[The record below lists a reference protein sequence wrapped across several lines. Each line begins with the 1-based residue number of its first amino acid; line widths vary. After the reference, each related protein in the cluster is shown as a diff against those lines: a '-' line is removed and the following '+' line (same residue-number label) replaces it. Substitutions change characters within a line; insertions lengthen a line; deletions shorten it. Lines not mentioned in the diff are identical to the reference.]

1 MKNLLTKNFS
11 MREDII
17 ITFINSLIVMG
28 GVFSLNGLIARFH
41 GLETL
46 GEFLLLKRTFFT
58 AVSLFLFGSNLGLTN
73 YISKNDDRTYGDAA
87 LHLFL
92 VFSLPFIA
100 GIIIGLQWSQIEGI
114 NKDVFWPYYLF
125 ALGICLQILAY
136 SLFRGYLNMIGASV
150 VQLVGTAVIPIILF
164 LLLDDLMEIFTWV
177 GISSIGIML
186 FGFVWRNNGIRILK
200 VNIVY
205 YVDLVIYGL
214 NRIPSIIAQFILLAG
229 LPIMIAK
236 TSNLENVAYFN
247 SSLSL
252 LNLSLLITHPIGMV
266 LLPRISRKL
275 ARGKIDE
282 ISYGLK
288 LALYGGIYFSMMFG
302 IWIFIFAPIIL
313 ELWLGQI
320 GNIGSLILRG
330 IIISLPFY
338 TIAGLAR
345 SPIDAASYKGYN
357 SIIYGIAGMFVV
369 ALYYLGIKLG
379 YHPLYVAVTSFV
391 GGQIIAGLSSIIV
404 LNKFF
409 DIRIWNPTLIRD
421 VIIGIFLVISGY
433 YIMLNLGLNRLIIA
447 CSIFILGI
455 ATFNYY
461 YKNTKGGWVYD
472 FRKLIK

>member
-1 MKNLLTKNFS
+1 
-11 MREDII
+11 
-17 ITFINSLIVMG
+17 
-28 GVFSLNGLIARFH
+28 
-41 GLETL
+41 
-46 GEFLLLKRTFFT
+46 
-58 AVSLFLFGSNLGLTN
+58 
-73 YISKNDDRTYGDAA
+73 
-87 LHLFL
+87 
-92 VFSLPFIA
+92 
-100 GIIIGLQWSQIEGI
+100 
-114 NKDVFWPYYLF
+114 
-125 ALGICLQILAY
+125 
-136 SLFRGYLNMIGASV
+136 MIGASV
-150 VQLVGTAVIPIILF
+150 VQLVGTTMIPIILF
-164 LLLDDLMEIFTWV
+164 LLLDDLMEIFIWV

-205 YVDLVIYGL
+205 YMDLVIYGL

-357 SIIYGIAGMFVV
+357 SIIYGIAAIFVV
-369 ALYYLGIKLG
+369 VSYYLGVKSG
-379 YHPLYVAVTSFV
+379 YHPLYVAITSFV
-391 GGQIIAGLSSIIV
+391 GGQIIAGVSSIII

-409 DIRIWNPTLIRD
+409 NIRIWNLTLIRD
-421 VIIGIFLVISGY
+421 VVMGMFLVISGY
-433 YIMLNLGLNRLIIA
+433 YLMLILGLNRLIIA
-447 CSIFILGI
+447 CSIFIFGI
-455 ATFNYY
+455 TIFNYY

-472 FRKLIK
+472 FRKLIE